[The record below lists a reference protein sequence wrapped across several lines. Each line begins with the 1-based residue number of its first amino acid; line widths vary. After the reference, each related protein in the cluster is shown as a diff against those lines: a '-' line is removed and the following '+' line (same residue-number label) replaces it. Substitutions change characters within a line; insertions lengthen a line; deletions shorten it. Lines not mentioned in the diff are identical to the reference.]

1 MLILKNTRPVNIF
14 EKYEVEFDI
23 RSHSSNHGSQRKIAI
38 VKEFPRRGSYK
49 SFSPNT
55 IVRKKSLQIS
65 KVFSGMKPKEYLDNL
80 YKTQTSLAE
89 FEITPPTYHKS
100 SCNWSKLIQSFMIIE
115 PTHSTSS
122 NAKPNHYR
130 MQEKNKQ
137 RKAKFDK
144 LLEKYLEFKELADS

>member
-14 EKYEVEFDI
+14 EKSEVEFEK
-23 RSHSSNHGSQRKIAI
+23 RSYSSNQGSQTKIAI
-38 VKEFPRRGSYK
+38 REFPRRGSYR
-49 SFSPNT
+49 SLSPN
-55 IVRKKSLQIS
+55 IGRRKSLQIS

-89 FEITPPTYHKS
+89 FEITPPTYQKS

-130 MQEKNKQ
+130 MQEKDKQ
-137 RKAKFDK
+137 RKAKFKK
-144 LLEKYLEFKELADS
+144 LLEKYIEFKELADS